1 MAPQERTGLAARLW
15 GANPPAMAWDGQDQS
30 DEWTAALL
38 DDTDARVGRRLHDGG
53 GLALDAASNTLLTL
67 QISKM
72 KAQGK
77 EVSDED
83 AKALLAD
90 IKKRYTDAM
99 HPAYGAARLWL
110 DAIIEPEQ
118 TRESLI
124 HAIEMSANNPVLPEY
139 KTGVL
144 QT

>member
-1 MAPQERTGLAARLW
+1 M
-15 GANPPAMAWDGQDQS
+15 
-30 DEWTAALL
+30 
-38 DDTDARVGRRLHDGG
+38 GG
-53 GLALDAASNTLLTL
+53 EAASNTLLTL

-72 KAQGK
+72 EAQGK
-77 EVSDED
+77 EVSEEES
-83 AKALLAD
+83 KALLAD
-90 IKKRYTDAM
+90 IQKRYTDAM

-110 DAIIEPEQ
+110 DAIIEPEE
-118 TRESLI
+118 TRGALI

>member
-1 MAPQERTGLAARLW
+1 MGGESAA
-15 GANPPAMAWDGQDQS
+15 
-30 DEWTAALL
+30 
-38 DDTDARVGRRLHDGG
+38 
-53 GLALDAASNTLLTL
+53 NTLLTL

-77 EVSDED
+77 EVSDEE

-90 IKKRYTDAM
+90 IKKRYTDAT

-110 DAIIEPEQ
+110 DAIIEPEE
-118 TRESLI
+118 TRNALI
-124 HAIEMSANNPVLPEY
+124 NAIEMSANNPELPEY
-139 KTGVL
+139 RTGVL

>member
-1 MAPQERTGLAARLW
+1 M
-15 GANPPAMAWDGQDQS
+15 
-30 DEWTAALL
+30 
-38 DDTDARVGRRLHDGG
+38 GG
-53 GLALDAASNTLLTL
+53 EAASNTLLTL

-90 IKKRYTDAM
+90 IQKRYTGAM
-99 HPAYGAARLWL
+99 APAYGAARLWL
-110 DAIIEPEQ
+110 DAIIEPEE
-118 TRESLI
+118 TRGVLI
-124 HAIEMSANNPVLPEY
+124 QALEMSANNPDLPEY
-139 KTGVL
+139 RTGVL